1 MHIGTIWK
9 KGGCSNIFDFG
20 GQKKEKE
27 KKRWWGGSRFSG
39 IYKPFQTILHKCI
52 KKNTNKWQ
60 EKHLPARPA
69 RSAIPG
75 LQPYI

>member
-27 KKRWWGGSRFSG
+27 KKGGGEGQDLVEFINRFKQ
-39 IYKPFQTILHKCI
+39 YC
-52 KKNTNKWQ
+52 TNV
-60 EKHLPARPA
+60 
-69 RSAIPG
+69 
-75 LQPYI
+75 

>member
-27 KKRWWGGSRFSG
+27 KKGGGEGQDLVEFTNRFKQ
-39 IYKPFQTILHKCI
+39 YC
-52 KKNTNKWQ
+52 TNV
-60 EKHLPARPA
+60 
-69 RSAIPG
+69 
-75 LQPYI
+75 